1 MHDWYGAKGALSVR
15 SKCRCQVSIVK
26 IFEAA
31 INDFLLPLR
40 GIKKKQKR
48 KENTDQV
55 YRFPIK
61 KNNNNKNKTN
71 KKTDTTYSICQKR
84 QTF

>member
-31 INDFLLPLR
+31 INDFHLPLR
-40 GIKKKQKR
+40 GIEKKKKKR

-61 KNNNNKNKTN
+61 KNQQQQKQNK
-71 KKTDTTYSICQKR
+71 QKNR
-84 QTF
+84 YHL